1 MGTIGTSRV
10 PPRPEGGVEV
20 GTAVQPPP
28 KPDPPARKLKIAML
42 APPWVPTPPTGYG
55 GIELVVSFLSEA
67 LVRRRHDVTL
77 FAAPESRSSAI
88 LREVLPQGHPDEM
101 ERSLHEAD
109 HVGRVFDEVDRAAA
123 EGRGFDLIHDHCGYT
138 AVAMANRIDVPVVHT
153 LHGPFTG
160 DTAAFYSQHGG
171 KAHLVAISDTQR
183 AAAPAGT
190 RIAGVVPNPID
201 LDEWPYQPDKGDYLL
216 WVGRLNDAKGPHRAI
231 AAARAAGTP
240 LVLAGPVQPGEQ
252 EYFDREVAPHLDDD
266 RVRYVGEV
274 GGDRK
279 RRLFAEARALLMP
292 IRWDEPFGM
301 VMVEALACGTPV
313 IAFPRGAA
321 PEIVRPG
328 ENGCLVEDEDEMAE
342 AVATLGKIDPAACR
356 SSVAE
361 RFGVDRVAAGYEE
374 IYGAIVD
381 RRDRPA

>member
-1 MGTIGTSRV
+1 
-10 PPRPEGGVEV
+10 
-20 GTAVQPPP
+20 
-28 KPDPPARKLKIAML
+28 ML
-42 APPWVPTPPTGYG
+42 APPWVPTPPPGYG
-55 GIELVVSFLSEA
+55 GIELVVGFLTEG
-67 LVRRRHDVTL
+67 LVRRGHDVTL
-77 FAAPESRSSAI
+77 FAAPESRSSATV
-88 LREVLPQGHPDEM
+88 REVLPHGHPDEM
-101 ERSLHEAD
+101 ERSLYEVD
-109 HVGRVFDEVDRAAA
+109 HVARVFDEVDRAAA
-123 EGRGFDLIHDHCGYT
+123 AGRGFDLIHDHCGFT

-153 LHGPFTG
+153 LHGPFSE
-160 DTAAFYSQHGG
+160 DRAAFYAAHGA
-171 KAHLVAISDTQR
+171 KAHLVAISRTQQ

-190 RIAGVVPNPID
+190 PIAGVVPNPID

-321 PEIVRPG
+321 PELVRPG
-328 ENGCLVEDEDEMAE
+328 ENGCLVEDEDAMAA
-342 AVATLGKIDPAACR
+342 AVATLDRIDPAACR
-356 SSVAE
+356 SSVAD
-361 RFGVDRVAAGYEE
+361 RFGVDHVVVGYEQVYDAVLRRRSGLAAG
-374 IYGAIVD
+374 
-381 RRDRPA
+381 